1 MINWQ
6 SCPALELAPKLV
18 SGAWFFR
25 CTRVPVVTLFED
37 LEDGFTID
45 KFVELFPGV
54 ELIHVRK
61 VLENAAQS

>member
-1 MINWQ
+1 M
-6 SCPALELAPKLV
+6 LFR

-25 CTRVPVVTLFED
+25 CTRVPVVTLSED

-61 VLENAAQS
+61 VIENAAQS

>member
-45 KFVELFPGV
+45 KFVELLFV
-54 ELIHVRK
+54 IFLFCNNFN
-61 VLENAAQS
+61 LF